1 MSESLPS
8 IPSYQSLMLPILTIV
23 ADGSEYKLSEV
34 RQTLENKLGLSN
46 EQLDLKLPSGRQSV
60 FSNRVGWAKTY
71 LKKAKLVDYPRYGH
85 LQITE
90 RGQELLKSDPIF
102 YFFSLPISFC
112 CRYILTHK
120 YSLS

>member
-46 EQLDLKLPSGRQSV
+46 EQLDLKGFNLC
-60 FSNRVGWAKTY
+60 FNRNLRT
-71 LKKAKLVDYPRYGH
+71 
-85 LQITE
+85 INFT
-90 RGQELLKSDPIF
+90 SSPIRF
-102 YFFSLPISFC
+102 
-112 CRYILTHK
+112 YIL
-120 YSLS
+120 LFNEIN